1 MKRPS
6 HTGRGVRLK
15 GPFAPEGAFRISE
28 VSWSRPLARHVRLVL
43 MRSDTI
49 KRGLERAPHRSLLR
63 ATWQIRT
70 PNDFD
75 KPFVAVC
82 NSYVDIVP
90 GHVHLQ
96 EFGRVVKEAIREAGG
111 VPFEFNTIRVD
122 DGIIMGHDGMRYSLP
137 SRELIADAVET
148 MASAH
153 CFDAMIC
160 IPNCDKIVPGMLIG
174 AARVNL
180 PTVFV
185 SGGPMQA
192 GIDRRGRQVDIITV
206 IDGVGARIA
215 GAIHDARLAGLEEG
229 AGPNGGRFYGEVSA
243 ESLHSLCS
251 ALGIALP
258 GNGTILATSP
268 ERHALARDAD

>member
-15 GPFAPEGAFRISE
+15 GPFAHEGAFRVSE
-28 VSWSRPLARHVRLVL
+28 VSWSRPLARRVRLVL

-63 ATWQIRT
+63 ATGQIRT
-70 PNDFD
+70 PNGFD

-111 VPFEFNTIRVD
+111 VPFEFNTIGVD

-192 GIDRRGRQVDIITV
+192 GSERGGRQADLTTV
-206 IDGVGARIA
+206 LEGVGAR
-215 GAIHDARLAGLEEG
+215 G
-229 AGPNGGRFYGEVSA
+229 AGPNDDARRAPPGAGAGATCGRWSGMFSA
-243 ESLHSLCS
+243 EPLNSS
-251 ALGIALP
+251 
-258 GNGTILATSP
+258 
-268 ERHALARDAD
+268 R

>member
-15 GPFAPEGAFRISE
+15 GPFAHEGAFRVSE
-28 VSWSRPLARHVRLVL
+28 VSWSRPLARRVRLVT

-49 KRGLERAPHRSLLR
+49 KRGFERAPHRSLLR
-63 ATWQIRT
+63 ATGQIRS

-96 EFGRVVKEAIREAGG
+96 EFGRVVKDAIRGAGG
-111 VPFEFNTIRVD
+111 VPFEFKTIGVD

-148 MASAH
+148 MAQAH
-153 CFDAMIC
+153 CFDASEFLQVHVTRHDIDVRVADGDERLVEVVRR
-160 IPNCDKIVPGMLIG
+160 PDLPGG
-174 AARVNL
+174 AQ
-180 PTVFV
+180 
-185 SGGPMQA
+185 QA
-192 GIDRRGRQVDIITV
+192 AVRCALEPAL
-206 IDGVGARIA
+206 DGVRAHQYQSYASSQR
-215 GAIHDARLAGLEEG
+215 
-229 AGPNGGRFYGEVSA
+229 S
-243 ESLHSLCS
+243 
-251 ALGIALP
+251 
-258 GNGTILATSP
+258 
-268 ERHALARDAD
+268 